1 MDERHDVLLV
11 GVNTDKHEAYALKR
25 DKQIVRVAQGVYFRT
40 GKDAEVLFELYGI
53 RLAKFCFQSAALT
66 HSTAWYRKPVDGR
79 VFLGGDYPYKKSIA
93 PYEGDF
99 RIVQSMVHPKLADER
114 MYELARFEDPLGQ
127 FEMHCATP
135 EMTLIHLMD
144 ATKKNVEK
152 HLPEQEM
159 DKIFEQ
165 LQLKYGSKASTLAAL
180 ETIAQ
185 AAEKTNEF
193 ERLLKHFFSQ
203 RRRS

>member
-1 MDERHDVLLV
+1 
-11 GVNTDKHEAYALKR
+11 
-25 DKQIVRVAQGVYFRT
+25 
-40 GKDAEVLFELYGI
+40 
-53 RLAKFCFQSAALT
+53 
-66 HSTAWYRKPVDGR
+66 
-79 VFLGGDYPYKKSIA
+79 
-93 PYEGDF
+93 
-99 RIVQSMVHPKLADER
+99 
-114 MYELARFEDPLGQ
+114 MYELAKFEDPLGQ

-180 ETIAQ
+180 ETTPRQPRKPMNSSASSSTSSLSGG
-185 AAEKTNEF
+185 AAENEM
-193 ERLLKHFFSQ
+193 R
-203 RRRS
+203 